1 MTTQHTPGPLLLK
14 AGHHID
20 VMYEVDGRLEPVAT
34 FHTLS
39 LPRTRGEQRDQAI
52 ANARLF
58 LASEKLLME
67 LERMVDHFT
76 LSVAAVPGS
85 FGASLITDARAA
97 IAKAL
102 GTEVLA

>member
-1 MTTQHTPGPLLLK
+1 MSGQHTPGPLLLK
-14 AGHHID
+14 TGHFID

-39 LPRTRGEQRDQAI
+39 LPRTHGEQRDQAI

-58 LASEKLLME
+58 LASEGLLKE

-76 LSVAAVPGS
+76 SSVAAVPGS
-85 FGASLITDARAA
+85 YGASLIADAHAA
-97 IAKAL
+97 IAKAK
-102 GTEVLA
+102 GEAVPS